1 MAREKHIEKP
11 VFRLATRLCIMC
23 GCTVLFAIPFHQ
35 VPHVWSDDVLD
46 EALKTHVCATVP
58 TTRGTWSVRK

>member
-11 VFRLATRLCIMC
+11 VFRLATRLCIQC
-23 GCTVLFAIPFHQ
+23 GRDVVYS
-35 VPHVWSDDVLD
+35 VPHATPPSIIEEVIGKAM
-46 EALKTHVCATVP
+46 EEHVCALVP